1 MEHWTLLWAAIK
13 TPPPRLFSRSR
24 RKITKSGKQHCSS
37 VLETDEFSQ
46 VSVKTTRLQSV
57 VSIMCES
64 ESRFGKIL
72 LMFVYTKDRAERENS
87 R

>member
-1 MEHWTLLWAAIK
+1 M

-37 VLETDEFSQ
+37 VLEMDEFSQ
-46 VSVKTTRLQSV
+46 VSVRTIKLQSV
-57 VSIMCES
+57 VSVMCES
-64 ESRFGKIL
+64 ESRLDRTL
-72 LMFVYTKDRAERENS
+72 LMFVYTKDRAVRGNS

>member
-1 MEHWTLLWAAIK
+1 M

-37 VLETDEFSQ
+37 VLEMDEFSQ
-46 VSVKTTRLQSV
+46 VSVRTIKLQSV
-57 VSIMCES
+57 VSVMCES
-64 ESRFGKIL
+64 ESRLGRIL
-72 LMFVYTKDRAERENS
+72 LMFVYTKDRAVRGNS